1 MNALIPIT
9 LCTLLISATWII
21 FSTIRRYLVAKLQ
34 ASLQA
39 KLLDR
44 LDSTEAIHALVS
56 TEEGRKLISSLRLD
70 QDDRGAPFRSILLG
84 AQASIVLSVL
94 GLAFLLLHARKI
106 LPDDGAVVL
115 GTVPL
120 ALGIGF
126 GVAAAATYLMS
137 RNFGLLGETHRS

>member
-1 MNALIPIT
+1 MAAVIPIVFCI
-9 LCTLLISATWII
+9 LVISSTWII

-44 LDSTEAIHALVS
+44 LDSTEAVHTFVS
-56 TEEGRKLISSLRLD
+56 TEEGRKLISALRLD
-70 QDDRGAPFRSILLG
+70 QDDRGAPFRSILVG
-84 AQASIVLSVL
+84 VQASIVLSVL
-94 GLAFLLLHARKI
+94 GIAFLVLHRLGI
-106 LPDDGAVVL
+106 LPDSSAVVL
-115 GTVPL
+115 GTLPL

-126 GVAAAATYLMS
+126 GVAAAATYVMS